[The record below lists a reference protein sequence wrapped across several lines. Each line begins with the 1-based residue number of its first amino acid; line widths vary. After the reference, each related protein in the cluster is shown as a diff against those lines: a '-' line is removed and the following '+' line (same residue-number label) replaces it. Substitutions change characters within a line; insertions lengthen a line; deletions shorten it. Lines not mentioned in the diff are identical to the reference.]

1 MSTEHN
7 DLTAANREA
16 WDCLSISFAFHY
28 LLDQKKFAD
37 KRSSSKAKE
46 YDAKPWQKKIASQVA
61 EALNSHADW
70 LGADWT
76 SASDQECH
84 LLDYACGTGS
94 VTRALSTHITHA
106 TGIDISSAMLS
117 QYTSLLSS
125 THPSLVLKTSV
136 ADLCSPDPQPSI
148 SGPEFHN
155 FDIAGVALGFHHF
168 ANPATC
174 IANLASR
181 LKKDG
186 VLFIVDWLPNKIAP
200 GEHIGH
206 AHAHPDSHDHNHNHN
221 HVKEEETE
229 EWKKMKKTIKTN
241 GFTEEDMRKIFVEA
255 GFEEFGFVV
264 LGEKFVL
271 EMNGKKVEKTGFIA
285 KGRKS

>member
-1 MSTEHN
+1 
-7 DLTAANREA
+7 
-16 WDCLSISFAFHY
+16 
-28 LLDQKKFAD
+28 
-37 KRSSSKAKE
+37 
-46 YDAKPWQKKIASQVA
+46 
-61 EALNSHADW
+61 
-70 LGADWT
+70 
-76 SASDQECH
+76 
-84 LLDYACGTGS
+84 
-94 VTRALSTHITHA
+94 
-106 TGIDISSAMLS
+106 MLS

-125 THPSLVLKTSV
+125 SRPSLVLKTSV
-136 ADLCSPDPQPSI
+136 ADLCSSDPQPSI

-174 IANLASR
+174 VANLASR

-206 AHAHPDSHDHNHNHN
+206 AHAHPDSHDHHNHN

-241 GFTEEDMRKIFVEA
+241 GFTEEDMRKMFEEA

-285 KGRKS
+285 KGRKV

>member
-1 MSTEHN
+1 M
-7 DLTAANREA
+7 
-16 WDCLSISFAFHY
+16 
-28 LLDQKKFAD
+28 K
-37 KRSSSKAKE
+37 

-76 SASDQECH
+76 SASNQECH

-94 VTRALSTHITHA
+94 VTRVRISFPLSPCCLNTDTTYQALSTHITHA

-136 ADLCSPDPQPSI
+136 ADLCSPDPQSSI

-168 ANPATC
+168 ANPTTC

-241 GFTEEDMRKIFVEA
+241 GFTEEDMRVIFEEA

-264 LGEKFVL
+264 LEEKFVL

-285 KGRKS
+285 KGRKV